1 MGNMYGTGLLK
12 FSSPNLTKIHFVFL
26 LCERQIFAKSLK
38 NICKM
43 YAKRIYGKTTLT
55 VRYFKGQQLYVIF
68 KLISILKRH
77 KKSSNFTTHLTL
89 IHPVQQKKGER
100 VEGNRFAF
108 TMS

>member
-1 MGNMYGTGLLK
+1 M
-12 FSSPNLTKIHFVFL
+12 F
-26 LCERQIFAKSLK
+26 
-38 NICKM
+38 
-43 YAKRIYGKTTLT
+43 AKRIYGKTTLT

>member
-55 VRYFKGQQLYVIF
+55 VRYSMGQQLYLIIF
-68 KLISILKRH
+68 KVNVH
-77 KKSSNFTTHLTL
+77 FEAT
-89 IHPVQQKKGER
+89 QKK
-100 VEGNRFAF
+100 F
-108 TMS
+108 